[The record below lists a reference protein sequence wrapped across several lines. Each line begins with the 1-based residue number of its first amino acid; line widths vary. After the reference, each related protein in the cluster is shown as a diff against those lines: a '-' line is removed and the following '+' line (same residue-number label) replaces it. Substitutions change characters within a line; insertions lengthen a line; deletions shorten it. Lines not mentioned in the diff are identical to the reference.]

1 MAACGPGRTSMKQI
15 SCLCVGLVLMLSI
28 PAFGAQPSTGGAT
41 GDLLAAA
48 ADGDTGA
55 MRVAMKKGADVN
67 ATDDDGFTPLMLVSA
82 AILVGSEIGIL
93 DDLLT
98 AKAKID
104 AKNDE
109 GVTALMIASRNG
121 RVDTVKALI
130 AKGANVNLADNDG
143 WTSLMYAALN
153 GQSMVVDA
161 LIKAK
166 ANIAAKNSDG
176 WPAIV
181 LAMSEGRGTVIEKL
195 LAAGAAFP
203 TEIRGVSTLFF
214 AIDAGDLVTFRAAL
228 QAAKTLAVT
237 DKDGWSPV
245 EYAAAANQEQM
256 LMDLLRAGASATIK
270 DKEGKTALDRA
281 KEYDYKE
288 IVALLG
294 GPWEKPELDGTRI
307 VTPCEALGG
316 DVETWVSWREGA
328 VIFQTLFPRPVSW
341 YVGGGLVNRAKT
353 SKTMTYKGSVAGDY
367 FLDLDNNPKTGSQK
381 DILWPYRNGA
391 ELTIGHD
398 EYQTSVNFQYRASN
412 GQVKSRQVTAEVI
425 DVSVYKGDDM
435 VEPEVWTDGKYP
447 HVLDQ
452 AGVLRTVVPAVGLG
466 IKQGSSM
473 TVTTQFGRCAS
484 KPASVKLD

>member
-1 MAACGPGRTSMKQI
+1 MKRI
-15 SCLCVGLVLMLSI
+15 SCLCVVLVLMLSI
-28 PAFGAQPSTGGAT
+28 PVFGAQQRTDGAT

-48 ADGDTGA
+48 ADGNTGA
-55 MRVAMKKGADVN
+55 MRAAMKKGADVN
-67 ATDDDGFTPLMLVSA
+67 ATDDEGFTPLMLVSA
-82 AILVGSEIGIL
+82 TMLVGSEIGII
-93 DDLLT
+93 DDLVT

-104 AKNDE
+104 AKNE
-109 GVTALMIASRNG
+109 GGVTALMIASRNG

-161 LIKAK
+161 LIEAKAK
-166 ANIAAKNSDG
+166 IDAKNSDG

-181 LAMSEGRGTVIEKL
+181 LAISEGRGTVIEKL
-195 LAAGAAFP
+195 LAAGDTFP

-214 AIDAGDLVTFRAAL
+214 AIEGGDLVTFRAAL
-228 QAAKTLAVT
+228 RAAKTLAVT

-245 EYAAAANQEQM
+245 EYAAASNQEQM
-256 LMDLLRAGASATIK
+256 MMDLLRAGASATVK

-294 GPWEKPELDGTRI
+294 GPWEKPELDGSKV

-316 DVETWVSWREGA
+316 DVETWISWREGA

-353 SKTMTYKGSVAGDY
+353 SKTMTYEGSVAGDY
-367 FLDLDNNPKTGSQK
+367 YLDLDNNPKTGSQK
-381 DILWPYRNGA
+381 DMLWPNRNGA
-391 ELTIGHD
+391 ELTIGHS
-398 EYQTSVNFQYRASN
+398 EYETSVNFQYSDSS
-412 GQVKSRQVTAEVI
+412 GQTKSRQVTAEVI
-425 DVSVYKGDDM
+425 DASVYKGDD
-435 VEPEVWTDGKYP
+435 VVDPDVWADGNYP
-447 HVLDQ
+447 HVLNQ
-452 AGVLRTVVPAVGLG
+452 AGVLRTVVPSAGLA

-473 TVTTQFGRCAS
+473 TVTTQFGQCAS
-484 KPASVKLD
+484 KPVSVKLD